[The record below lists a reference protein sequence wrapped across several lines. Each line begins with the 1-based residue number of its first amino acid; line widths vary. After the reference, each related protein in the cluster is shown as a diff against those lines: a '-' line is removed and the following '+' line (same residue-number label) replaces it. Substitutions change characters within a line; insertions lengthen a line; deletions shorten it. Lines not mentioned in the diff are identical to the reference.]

1 MKIGSG
7 DGSSS
12 GSSQAKQFP
21 VTRMLTTAG
30 NMVANA
36 NTALAQHEAAW
47 ARIQNYINT
56 FPGFM
61 QGPVRAVLEAYEKRL
76 RDSYQW
82 QIDCANALVAGAEAA
97 GATDTQIAQLFTAY
111 EGYDA
116 TDTGRH
122 VGGGR
127 GWVR

>member
-1 MKIGSG
+1 MRPGSG
-7 DGSSS
+7 GGSSG
-12 GSSQAKQFP
+12 GSDLKQFP
-21 VTRMLTTAG
+21 VAKMLTTAG
-30 NMVANA
+30 NMITNA
-36 NTALAQHEAAW
+36 NNALAEHEKTW
-47 ARIQNYINT
+47 KRVENYINS

-61 QGPVRAVLEAYEKRL
+61 QGPVRAVLGAYEKRL

-97 GATDTQIAQLFTAY
+97 ETTDTQLAQSFN
-111 EGYDA
+111 GYDDN

-127 GWVR
+127 LWVR

>member
-12 GSSQAKQFP
+12 GSSGVKQFP
-21 VTRMLTTAG
+21 VARMLTTAG

-36 NTALAQHEAAW
+36 NTSLAQHEQAW
-47 ARIQNYINT
+47 TRIQNYINT

-61 QGPVRAVLEAYEKRL
+61 QGPVRAVLGAYEKRL

-116 TDTGRH
+116 TATGRH